1 MALEEELGLITD
13 YVRTYRIEQNIN
25 PTPGEKFEFSCTAFG
40 EGYHLLYRQLMLTTE
55 GTGYWPLV
63 SDDPEIRQLVLDE
76 IAKGIIAKDKKDKS
90 HESAGKRL
98 TSL

>member
-1 MALEEELGLITD
+1 
-13 YVRTYRIEQNIN
+13 
-25 PTPGEKFEFSCTAFG
+25 
-40 EGYHLLYRQLMLTTE
+40 MLTTE